1 MNVSAHRLIK
11 PKKEQ
16 RVFFCGDV
24 HGNFAQFNKQLTEIG
39 FRIGDDLLIL
49 TGDIIDRG
57 SQNKEMIEFVVS
69 TPEVYS
75 VLGNHEMMFLNAI
88 HDELVRTVY
97 MEPRMG
103 GSWIAKYSQ
112 TQLEEMAFLIKSNLP
127 IAITIDLS
135 GIRIGVIHAASPTDW
150 QDVISPKPEDTEYYL
165 WSREQFE
172 NIKNDVIQKR
182 ISNIEAVVLGHVCSK
197 LTTSGNQI
205 WIDTMWSE
213 GLLTIIESKE
223 ILEKLKD
230 DGI

>member
-1 MNVSAHRLIK
+1 M
-11 PKKEQ
+11 
-16 RVFFCGDV
+16 
-24 HGNFAQFNKQLTEIG
+24 HGNYSLLQEQLSEIG

-57 SQNKEMIEFVVS
+57 LQNKEMIEFVVS

-75 VLGNHEMMFLNAI
+75 VLGNHEMMFLSAI

-103 GSWIAKYSQ
+103 GGWIAKYSQ

-127 IAITIDLS
+127 IAITVDLS
-135 GIRIGVIHAASPTDW
+135 VARIGVIHAASPTDW

-172 NIKNDVIQKR
+172 NIKNNVAQKR
-182 ISNIEAVVLGHVCSK
+182 ISNIEAVVHGHVCSK
-197 LTTSGNQI
+197 LTASGNQI

-213 GLLTIIESKE
+213 GQLTIIESKE
-223 ILEKLKD
+223 ILEKLKE
-230 DGI
+230 IK

>member
-11 PKKEQ
+11 PTKEQ
-16 RVFFCGDV
+16 RVFFCGDL
-24 HGNFAQFNKQLTEIG
+24 HENFLQFNKQLTEIG

-75 VLGNHEMMFLNAI
+75 VLGNHEMMLLNAI

-97 MEPRMG
+97 MQPRMG
-103 GSWIAKYSQ
+103 SSWIAKYSQ

-127 IAITIDLS
+127 IAITVDLS
-135 GIRIGVIHAASPTDW
+135 VARIGVIHAASPTDW

-172 NIKNDVIQKR
+172 NIKI
-182 ISNIEAVVLGHVCSK
+182 
-197 LTTSGNQI
+197 T
-205 WIDTMWSE
+205 
-213 GLLTIIESKE
+213 LLKSALAI
-223 ILEKLKD
+223 
-230 DGI
+230 

>member
-11 PKKEQ
+11 PTKEQ

-24 HGNFAQFNKQLTEIG
+24 HGNYSLLQEQLSEIG

-57 SQNKEMIEFVVS
+57 LQNKEMIEFVVS

-75 VLGNHEMMFLNAI
+75 VLGNHEMMFLSAI

-103 GSWIAKYSQ
+103 GGWIAKYSQ

-172 NIKNDVIQKR
+172 NIKNNVAQKR
-182 ISNIEAVVLGHVCSK
+182 ISNIEAVVHGHACSK

-205 WIDTMWSE
+205 WIDTNWSE
-213 GLLTIIESKE
+213 GQLTIIESKE
-223 ILEKLKD
+223 ILEKLKE
-230 DGI
+230 IK